1 MSTKGKQSP
10 KKGAGKL
17 KEYGKGNNSKIKG
30 SDISDSS
37 GKECA
42 LSFPLLKTVDNGRML
57 PRYSAILNRTEDD
70 GVGMEDLDALQL
82 ELEALLS
89 AVVVRTRV
97 LQVMLLYLRVIFY
110 YSLLL
115 KVHKLH
121 ICVCECV
128 Y

>member
-1 MSTKGKQSP
+1 MFLYLQRKTFEIEEIMMSTKAKQSP
-10 KKGAGKL
+10 KKGGGKL

-30 SDISDSS
+30 SDSSDPS
-37 GKECA
+37 GKECV
-42 LSFPLLKTVDNGRML
+42 LSFPLLKIVDNDRML

-97 LQVMLLYLRVIFY
+97 LLM
-110 YSLLL
+110 
-115 KVHKLH
+115 
-121 ICVCECV
+121 
-128 Y
+128 